1 MQEKYLEA
9 LKRFRL
15 IDDAFFSACFDD
27 NAKDVEYILR
37 IILEKDDLKILEVQ
51 TQKSVENIY
60 GRSVRFDVFATDT
73 QGKLYNIEVQRT
85 DAGAIPARAR
95 YNSVMLDYHELN
107 KQEDF
112 KELPE
117 SFVIFITE
125 NDIIGDG
132 EKIYHADRIIRETG
146 KEFGDGTHII
156 YVNGSFKG
164 EKGKP
169 LDDLIHDFFCDN
181 PQEMRH
187 KQLADRATFLKE
199 NKGDVRKMSS
209 IVAEI
214 FKDEIAEAVKKS
226 TEAAQKAA
234 AEAAEKAATEAVAAA
249 TQKVEAE
256 TKEKNLIEN
265 IRSLMETLNLTA
277 QQAMNAL
284 KVPANEQ
291 SKYLALI

>member
-37 IILEKDDLKILEVQ
+37 IILDKDDLQVLSVQ

-73 QGKLYNIEVQRT
+73 KGKLYNIEVQRA
-85 DAGAIPARAR
+85 DSGAIPQRAR
-95 YNSVMLDYHELN
+95 YNSVMLDFHELN
-107 KQEDF
+107 KQKDF

-117 SFVIFITE
+117 SFVVFITE
-125 NDIIGDG
+125 NDVIGDG
-132 EKIYHADRIIRETG
+132 KKIYHADRIIKETG

-181 PQEMRH
+181 PQDMRH
-187 KQLADRATFLKE
+187 KQLADRVSFLKE
-199 NKGDVRKMSS
+199 NKGDVGKMSS
-209 IVAEI
+209 IIAEI
-214 FKDEIAEAVKKS
+214 FKDEIAEA
-226 TEAAQKAA
+226 AQKAKEEGK
-234 AEAAEKAATEAVAAA
+234 AEE
-249 TQKVEAE
+249 
-256 TKEKNLIEN
+256 KEKTLIEN
-265 IRSLMETLNLTA
+265 IRSLMKKLNLTA
-277 QQAMNAL
+277 QQAMDAL
-284 KVPANEQ
+284 EVPANEQ
-291 SKYLALI
+291 KKYIALI

>member
-9 LKRFRL
+9 LKKFRL

-37 IILEKDDLKILEVQ
+37 IILDKSDLKVLKVQ
-51 TQKSVENIY
+51 TQKSVENMY

-73 QGKLYNIEVQRT
+73 KGKLYNIEVQRA

-112 KELPE
+112 RELPE

-125 NDIIGDG
+125 NDVVGDG
-132 EKIYHADRIIRETG
+132 EKIYHIDRIVKETN

-164 EKGKP
+164 EEGKP
-169 LDDLIHDFFCDN
+169 LDDLIHDFFCEN
-181 PQEMRH
+181 PEEMRH
-187 KQLADRATFLKE
+187 KQLAERVSFLKG
-199 NKGDVRKMSS
+199 NKGEVGKMSS
-209 IVAEI
+209 IISEI
-214 FKDEIAEAVKKS
+214 FKDEIAEAREK
-226 TEAAQKAA
+226 T
-234 AEAAEKAATEAVAAA
+234 AE
-249 TQKVEAE
+249 E
-256 TKEKNLIEN
+256 TKQNTLIEN
-265 IRSLMETLNLTA
+265 IRSLMETSNFTA

-291 SKYLALI
+291 RKYLALI

>member
-1 MQEKYLEA
+1 MVA
-9 LKRFRL
+9 H
-15 IDDAFFSACFDD
+15 
-27 NAKDVEYILR
+27 VEYILR
-37 IILEKDDLKILEVQ
+37 IILDKDDLKVLEVQ
-51 TQKSVENIY
+51 TQKSIENIY
-60 GRSVRFDVFATDT
+60 GRSVRFDVFTTDT
-73 QGKLYNIEVQRT
+73 KGKLYNIEVQRA
-85 DAGAIPARAR
+85 DSGAIPQRAR

-107 KQEDF
+107 KQADF
-112 KELPE
+112 RKLPE

-125 NDIIGDG
+125 NDVIGDG

-169 LDDLIHDFFCDN
+169 LDDLIHDFFCEN
-181 PQEMRH
+181 PQDMRH
-187 KQLADRATFLKE
+187 KQLADRVSFLKE
-199 NKGDVRKMSS
+199 SKGEVDSMSS
-209 IVAEI
+209 IISEI
-214 FKDEIAEAVKKS
+214 FKDEIAEV
-226 TEAAQKAA
+226 
-234 AEAAEKAATEAVAAA
+234 AEKA
-249 TQKVEAE
+249 EAE
-256 TKEKNLIEN
+256 GKEKNLIEN

>member
-9 LKRFRL
+9 LKKFRL

-37 IILEKDDLKILEVQ
+37 IILEKDDLKVLKVQ

-73 QGKLYNIEVQRT
+73 KGKLYNIEVQRA
-85 DAGAIPARAR
+85 DSGAIPQRAR

-107 KQEDF
+107 KQGEF

-125 NDIIGDG
+125 NDVIGDG

-169 LDDLIHDFFCDN
+169 LDDLIHDFFCTN
-181 PQEMRH
+181 PAEMRH
-187 KQLADRATFLKE
+187 KQLAERISFLKE
-199 NKGDVRKMSS
+199 NKGEVDSMSS
-209 IVAEI
+209 IIAEI
-214 FKDEIAEAVKKS
+214 FKDEIAEA
-226 TEAAQKAA
+226 AAK
-234 AEAAEKAATEAVAAA
+234 AAEKAEF
-249 TQKVEAE
+249 EG
-256 TKEKNLIEN
+256 KEKTLIEN
-265 IRSLMETLNLTA
+265 IRSLMETTKWTA
-277 QQAMNAL
+277 KQCSQN
-284 KVPANEQ
+284 
-291 SKYLALI
+291 SC

>member
-1 MQEKYLEA
+1 MCAKNVIIFKRSEDLLEEKYWEL
-9 LKRFRL
+9 LKKLRL
-15 IDDAFFSACFDD
+15 IDDAFFSICFDD

-37 IILEKDDLKILEVQ
+37 IILDKDDLKVLSVQ

-73 QGKLYNIEVQRT
+73 QGKLYNIEVQRA
-85 DAGAIPARAR
+85 DSGAIPQRAR
-95 YNSVMLDYHELN
+95 YNSVMLDYHELK
-107 KQEDF
+107 KQSDF

-117 SFVIFITE
+117 SFVVFITE
-125 NDIIGDG
+125 NDVIGAD
-132 EKIYHADRIIRETG
+132 EKIYHIDRIVKETG

-181 PQEMRH
+181 PQDMRH
-187 KQLADRATFLKE
+187 KQLANRVSFLKD
-199 NKGDVRKMSS
+199 NKGDVCKMSS
-209 IVAEI
+209 IISEI
-214 FKDEIAEAVKKS
+214 FKDEIAEAR
-226 TEAAQKAA
+226 TEG
-234 AEAAEKAATEAVAAA
+234 
-249 TQKVEAE
+249 
-256 TKEKNLIEN
+256 KEKNLIEN

-277 QQAMNAL
+277 KQAMDAL
-284 KVPANEQ
+284 KIPANEQ

>member
-9 LKRFRL
+9 LKKFRL

-37 IILEKDDLKILEVQ
+37 IILEKDDLKVLKVQ

-73 QGKLYNIEVQRT
+73 KGKLYNIEVQRA
-85 DAGAIPARAR
+85 DSGAIPERAR

-112 KELPE
+112 RKLPE

-125 NDIIGDG
+125 NDVIGDS
-132 EKIYHADRIIRETG
+132 EKIYHIDRIVRETG
-146 KEFGDGTHII
+146 KDFGDGTHII

-169 LDDLIHDFFCDN
+169 LDDLIHDFFCEN

-187 KQLADRATFLKE
+187 KQLAKRVSFLKE
-199 NKGDVRKMSS
+199 NKGEVDSMSS
-209 IVAEI
+209 IIAEI
-214 FKDEIAEAVKKS
+214 FKDEIAEA
-226 TEAAQKAA
+226 TQKAK
-234 AEAAEKAATEAVAAA
+234 AEGKTEG
-249 TQKVEAE
+249 
-256 TKEKNLIEN
+256 KEKNLIEN
-265 IRSLMETLNLTA
+265 IRSLMETLNFTSK
-277 QQAMNAL
+277 QAMDAL
-284 KVPANEQ
+284 KIPANEQ
-291 SKYLALI
+291 SKYLELI